1 MLLMTNIDNIAC
13 DQVPYI
19 IQSLM
24 EIGACNV
31 HAVPAM
37 TKKGRNEYIFL
48 IDAKKENVDAIAEFM
63 ASETGTI
70 GLRLFN
76 AEHIAY
82 DYEMRRVGVTIRGK
96 GRQEGRTWS
105 GNINVKIV
113 KNTGGETL
121 SARAEFEELKAS
133 VATLNEMGLPVSFY
147 DLREMVEYE
156 ALKSEKENSYEV
168 SFEIDK

>member
-1 MLLMTNIDNIAC
+1 MTNIDNIAC

-48 IDAKKENVDAIAEFM
+48 IDAKKENIDEIAEFM

-70 GLRLFN
+70 GLRMFD
-76 AEHIAY
+76 AEHIAF
-82 DYEMRRVGVTIRGK
+82 DYAMRSVNITIKGK
-96 GRQEGRTWS
+96 GEQEGKTWS
-105 GNINVKIV
+105 GRINVKIV

-133 VATLNEMGLPVSFY
+133 VASLNKMGLPVSFY

-156 ALKSEKENSYEV
+156 ALKSEKENNYEV
-168 SFEIDK
+168 SFEIEK